1 MAHYCSSTTVS
12 DTPETAVFLGRQP
25 ILGRDQQLLAYELL
39 FRSGAIATA
48 NRAEILDGA
57 QATATVIANTFA
69 EFSTN
74 NALGPY
80 LGFINVDA
88 SLLFSE
94 LIEVLPPKLIAL
106 EILETVP
113 PTPEVVARCAALK
126 AAGFTLAMDDVV
138 ELGESYRP
146 LFEHADIIK
155 VDIAQLDPAALR
167 GLVAK
172 LKPLGKKLLAEKVE
186 TAEDLAVCRELGFD
200 LFQGYFF
207 AKPTVL
213 VGKKLTPSQVAL
225 LRLLALI
232 MGDADTP
239 EIEKAFKLEPGLTVN
254 LLRLTNS
261 VSSGLATRIT
271 SLRHAITLLGR
282 RQLMRWLQLLIY
294 TNPGNTKTSPLLTLA
309 ATRGRLMELFAEK
322 TQRGDREL
330 VEQAFMVGIMSLI
343 PALLGMSMAGILEQL
358 PVTQRVREALIGGD
372 GPLGQL
378 LVLAQAT
385 EDDTEAEPSEA
396 LTAARRAFPDIN
408 ERVVSRCLA
417 EALQWANNLEQETP

>member
-1 MAHYCSSTTVS
+1 MS
-12 DTPETAVFLGRQP
+12 DTPDSAVFLGRQP
-25 ILGRDQQLLAYELL
+25 ILDRVQQLLAYELL
-39 FRSGAIATA
+39 FRGGAIATA
-48 NRAEILDGA
+48 NRADILDGA

-80 LGFINVDA
+80 RGFINVDTT
-88 SLLFSE
+88 LLFIE

-106 EILETVP
+106 EILESVL

-126 AAGFTLAMDDVV
+126 ASGFTLVMDDVI
-138 ELGESYRP
+138 ELGDEYRP
-146 LFEHADIIK
+146 LFAHIDIIK
-155 VDIAQLDPAALR
+155 VDIAQLTPDALR
-167 GLVAK
+167 SLTAK

-186 TAEDLAVCRELGFD
+186 TAEDLALCRELGFD

-261 VSSGLATRIT
+261 VSSGLSTRIT

-294 TNPGNTKTSPLLTLA
+294 TNPGSTKTSPLLSLA

-322 TQRGDREL
+322 IQRGDREIS
-330 VEQAFMVGIMSLI
+330 EQAFMVGIMSLI
-343 PALLGMSMAGILEQL
+343 PALLGMSMTSILEQL
-358 PVTQRVREALIGGD
+358 PVTQRVRDALID
-372 GPLGQL
+372 GQGTLGQL
-378 LVLAQAT
+378 LVLAEAT
-385 EDDTEAEPSEA
+385 EEQTETPETEAV
-396 LTAARRAFPDIN
+396 TAARRAFPDLN
-408 ERVVSRCLA
+408 ERVISRCLA
-417 EALQWANNLEQETP
+417 DAMSWANNLEREND

>member
-1 MAHYCSSTTVS
+1 MS
-12 DTPETAVFLGRQP
+12 DTPDSAVFLGRQP
-25 ILGRDQQLLAYELL
+25 ILDREQQLLAYELL
-39 FRSGAIATA
+39 FRGGAIATA
-48 NRAEILDGA
+48 NRADILDGA

-80 LGFINVDA
+80 RGFINVDTT
-88 SLLFSE
+88 LLFSE

-106 EILETVP
+106 EILESVLP
-113 PTPEVVARCAALK
+113 SPEVVARCASLK
-126 AAGFTLAMDDVV
+126 ASGFTLVMDDVI
-138 ELGESYRP
+138 ELGDEYRP
-146 LFEHADIIK
+146 LFAHIDIIK
-155 VDIAQLDPAALR
+155 VDIAQLTPDALR
-167 GLVAK
+167 SLIAK

-186 TAEDLAVCRELGFD
+186 TTEDLALCRELGFD

-261 VSSGLATRIT
+261 VSSGLSTRIT

-294 TNPGNTKTSPLLTLA
+294 TNPGSTKTSPLLSLA

-322 TQRGDREL
+322 IQRGDREIS
-330 VEQAFMVGIMSLI
+330 EQAFMVGIMSLI
-343 PALLGMSMAGILEQL
+343 PALLGMSMTSILEQL
-358 PVTQRVREALIGGD
+358 PVTQRVRDALID
-372 GPLGQL
+372 GQGTLGQL

-385 EDDTEAEPSEA
+385 EEQTETPETEAV
-396 LTAARRAFPDIN
+396 TAARRAFPDLN
-408 ERVVSRCLA
+408 ERVISRCLA
-417 EALQWANNLEQETP
+417 DAMSWANNLEREND